1 MATLEELHQT
11 LAQQLKILITEEESV
26 YNTTPIGSPRHIAAG
41 YLLARHLLQRHL
53 EFGTCSD
60 LIRADQICRAIRPQL
75 PETDHRSGILDELCA
90 DVRQV
95 LAACTAANADI
106 IRVVDLLANHQAG
119 GDVSGRGNDESMAR
133 QTSRSHARLRTPQG

>member
-1 MATLEELHQT
+1 MATLEELRQI

-75 PETDHRSGILDELCA
+75 PETDPRSGLLDELCS

-95 LAACTAANADI
+95 LEADQSAYVDT
-106 IRVVDLLANHQAG
+106 IRVVDQ
-119 GDVSGRGNDESMAR
+119 
-133 QTSRSHARLRTPQG
+133 HA